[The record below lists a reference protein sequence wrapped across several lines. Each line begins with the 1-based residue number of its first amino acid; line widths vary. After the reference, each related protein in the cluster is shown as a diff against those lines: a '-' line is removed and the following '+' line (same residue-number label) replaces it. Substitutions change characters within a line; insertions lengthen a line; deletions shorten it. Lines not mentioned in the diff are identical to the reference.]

1 MSPPED
7 RITWNAGKTMLNL
20 LQKNIPG
27 ITLLQL
33 MADALCAAVAV
44 MLALRFRGYDYVT
57 HPLINELAPA
67 CIFAVTTVCLNAAFG
82 LYRRDRKLAFR
93 QQVARMFFAAAV
105 GAPPAYLIAS
115 LLSGHGLWDTLGV
128 AILVAF
134 VCLLFVR
141 NIVLPPL
148 AKTLLP
154 HRVLIL
160 GTGADA
166 RVVEASL
173 ASLESPGVSIAGFFK
188 LDKVSEVAV
197 SPKRIVPKNE
207 SLGQAVAHLRVS
219 EIIVAVRE
227 QRGGVLPLDELLECR
242 LNGIQVTDIARFF
255 EDVHGRVSIASLKPS
270 WLIYGNGFRQ
280 GWVRSLTKRSFD
292 VVAASSLL
300 LLMLPVMA
308 VVALLIAMESGFP
321 VLYRQE
327 RVGQKGKRFTMIKFR
342 SMSTGAERNG
352 QAEWA
357 AVNDARVTRVGRFVR
372 QARLDEL
379 PQLINVLKG
388 EMSLV
393 GPRPE
398 RPAFVSMLS
407 EQIPFYGVRHSVKP
421 GITGWAQVRYSYGAT
436 IEQSMKKLEYDLYYV
451 KNHTVFLDLL
461 ILLETVRVVL
471 LGEGAR

>member
-1 MSPPED
+1 
-7 RITWNAGKTMLNL
+7 MLNL

-33 MADALCAAVAV
+33 TSDALCAAVAV
-44 MLALRFRGYDYVT
+44 LLALRFRGYGYVT
-57 HPLINELAPA
+57 HPLVNEIAPA
-67 CIFAVTTVCLNAAFG
+67 CIFAVTTVCLNGAFG

-115 LLSGHGLWDTLGV
+115 LLSGHGLWDTLGI
-128 AILVAF
+128 AIIVAF
-134 VCLLFVR
+134 FCLLFVR

-148 AKTLLP
+148 ARTLLP

-166 RVVEASL
+166 RVIEASL
-173 ASLESPGVSIAGFFK
+173 ASLESPGVTIAGFFK
-188 LDKVSEVAV
+188 LDKVAEVAV
-197 SPKRIVPKNE
+197 SPKRIVATNE
-207 SLGQAVAHLRVS
+207 SLGKAVADLRVR

-227 QRGGVLPLDELLECR
+227 QRGGVLPLEELLECR

-280 GWVRSLTKRSFD
+280 GWGRSLIKRTFD
-292 VVAASSLL
+292 IVAAASLL
-300 LLMLPVMA
+300 LIMLPVMS
-308 VVALLIAMESGFP
+308 VVALLIALETGFP

-327 RVGQKGKRFTMIKFR
+327 RVGQKGKPFTMIKFR
-342 SMSTGAERNG
+342 SMATGAERNG

-357 AVNDARVTRVGRFVR
+357 AVNDTRVTRVGRFVR

-379 PQLINVLKG
+379 PQLINVLRG
-388 EMSLV
+388 DMSLV

-421 GITGWAQVRYSYGAT
+421 GITGWAQVRYSYGAN

>member
-1 MSPPED
+1 
-7 RITWNAGKTMLNL
+7 MLNL

-33 MADALCAAVAV
+33 MLDALCAAAAV
-44 MLALRFRGYDYVT
+44 VLALRFRGYGYVT
-57 HPLINELAPA
+57 HPLMSELAPA
-67 CIFAVTTVCLNAAFG
+67 CIFAVTTVCLNGAFG

-115 LLSGHGLWDTLGV
+115 LLSGHSLWDTLGI

-134 VCLLFVR
+134 ACLLFVR

-148 AKTLLP
+148 ARTLLP

-166 RVVEASL
+166 RVIEASL
-173 ASLESPGVSIAGFFK
+173 ASLESPGVTIAGFFK
-188 LDKVSEVAV
+188 LDKVAEVAV
-197 SPKRIVPKNE
+197 SPKRIVPRDE
-207 SLGQAVAHLRVS
+207 SLGQAVAHLRVR

-280 GWVRSLTKRSFD
+280 GWGRSLIKRTFD
-292 VVAASSLL
+292 VVAASLLL
-300 LLMLPVMA
+300 LLMLPVMS
-308 VVALLIAMESGFP
+308 VVALMIAFETGFP

-327 RVGQKGKRFTMIKFR
+327 RVGQKGKPFTMIKFR
-342 SMSTGAERNG
+342 SMSTGAERSG

-357 AVNDARVTRVGRFVR
+357 AVNDSRVTRVGRFVR

-388 EMSLV
+388 DMSLV

-421 GITGWAQVRYSYGAT
+421 GITGWAQVRYSYGAN

-451 KNHTVFLDLL
+451 KNHTIFLDLL

>member
-1 MSPPED
+1 MIAEKP
-7 RITWNAGKTMLNL
+7 MLNF

-33 MADALCAAVAV
+33 TSDALCAAVAV
-44 MLALRFRGYDYVT
+44 LLALRFRGYGYVNY
-57 HPLINELAPA
+57 PLMSELAPA
-67 CIFAVTTVCLNAAFG
+67 CIFAVTTVCLNGAFG

-105 GAPPAYLIAS
+105 GAPPAYLVAS
-115 LLSGHGLWDTLGV
+115 LLSGRGLWDTLGV

-141 NIVLPPL
+141 NIILPPL
-148 AKTLLP
+148 ARTLLP

-188 LDKVSEVAV
+188 LDKVAEVAV
-197 SPKRIVPKNE
+197 SPKRIVPRNE
-207 SLGQAVAHLRVS
+207 SLQEAVAHLRVR

-227 QRGGVLPLDELLECR
+227 QRGGVLPLQELLECR

-280 GWVRSLTKRSFD
+280 GWMRSFTKRAFD
-292 VVAASSLL
+292 VVSAAVLL
-300 LLMLPVMA
+300 FLMLPLML
-308 VVALLIAMESGFP
+308 VVALLIVLETGFP

-327 RVGQKGKRFTMIKFR
+327 RVGQKGKSFTMIKFR

-357 AVNDARVTRVGRFVR
+357 VVNDARVTRIGRFLR